1 MRPQVDDDLPERLD
15 DIVAKETIVPPSHF
29 TFQQKVEI
37 LCEMCE
43 TPQVQRMLNK

>member
-15 DIVAKETIVPPSHF
+15 QIVEQETVVPASHF

-37 LCEMCE
+37 LCEICE
-43 TPQVQRMLNK
+43 DPQVQRLLG